1 MLVEASHIVGQ
12 SVKNIKYYKLK
23 QEIERQLLQGKR
35 LFKRSKWK
43 RRQKSLINS
52 IMILSQ
58 VKKHYKVSS
67 TIHLMK
73 ELMIS

>member
-12 SVKNIKYYKLK
+12 SAKNIKYYKLK